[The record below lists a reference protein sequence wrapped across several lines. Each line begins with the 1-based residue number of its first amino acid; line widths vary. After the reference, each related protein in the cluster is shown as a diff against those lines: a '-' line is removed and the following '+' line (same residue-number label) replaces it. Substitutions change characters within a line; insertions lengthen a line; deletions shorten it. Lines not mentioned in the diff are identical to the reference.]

1 MATTVKDVL
10 SNLKKVN
17 IQSLTAVVIKE
28 NTKEIIEVN
37 QKELREGKNFVGQTV
52 GLYAKSTE
60 LISKESP
67 TPNQPK
73 IAGQPY
79 NFDWSGNLLER
90 EFITYRNATIKF
102 DSRGKG
108 DNQKQLFVTINR
120 LLGVDENGEK
130 IINFKIILPDLQKKF
145 KQITKL

>member
-1 MATTVKDVL
+1 MVTVKDL
-10 SNLKKVN
+10 LKKMKGVN
-17 IQSLTAVVIKE
+17 LESLTATVVKDNE
-28 NTKEIIEVN
+28 KEIIEVN
-37 QKELREGKNFVGQTV
+37 QKELREGKNYIGQTV

-73 IAGQPY
+73 KAGQPY
-79 NFDWSGNLLER
+79 NFDWSGSLLER
-90 EFITYRNATIKF
+90 EFITYKNAIIKF

-108 DNQKQLFVTINR
+108 DNQKQLFVDINR

-130 IINFKIILPDLQKKF
+130 IINYDILLPDLQKKF
-145 KQITKL
+145 KKITKL

>member
-1 MATTVKDVL
+1 MVTVKDL
-10 SNLKKVN
+10 LNKLKGVN
-17 IQSLTAVVIKE
+17 ITSLTATVIKE
-28 NTKEIIEVN
+28 NKNQIVQVN
-37 QKELREGKNFVGQTV
+37 QIALDKGENYLGQTV
-52 GLYAKSTE
+52 GLYSKATE

-73 IAGQPY
+73 KAGSPY

-90 EFITYRNATIKF
+90 MFITYSNSKIKF

-108 DNQKQLFVTINR
+108 DNQKQLFVSINR

-130 IINFKIILPDLQKKF
+130 IINFEIILPGLQKKF
-145 KQITKL
+145 KKITKL

>member
-1 MATTVKDVL
+1 MVTVKDL
-10 SNLKKVN
+10 LNKLKGVN
-17 IQSLTAVVIKE
+17 ITSLTATVIKE
-28 NTKEIIEVN
+28 KTKEIIEVN

-79 NFDWSGNLLER
+79 NFDWSGNLFER
-90 EFITYRNATIKF
+90 EFITYSNAKIKF

-108 DNQKQLFVTINR
+108 DNQKQLFVSVNR
-120 LLGVDENGEK
+120 LLGVDEKGEK
-130 IINFKIILPDLQKKF
+130 IINFEIVLPGLQKKF
-145 KQITKL
+145 KAITKL

>member
-1 MATTVKDVL
+1 MGTVKEL
-10 SNLKKVN
+10 LNKLKGVN
-17 IQSLTAVVIKE
+17 INSLTATVIKE
-28 NTKEIIEVN
+28 NQNQIVQVN
-37 QKELREGKNFVGQTV
+37 QIALDKGENYLGQTV
-52 GLYAKSTE
+52 GLYSKSTE

-90 EFITYRNATIKF
+90 MFITYSNAKIKF

-108 DNQKQLFVTINR
+108 DNEKQLFVSVNR
-120 LLGVDENGEK
+120 LLGVDEKGEK
-130 IINFKIILPDLQKKF
+130 IINFEIVLPDLQKKF

>member
-1 MATTVKDVL
+1 MVTVKDL
-10 SNLKKVN
+10 LNKLKGVN
-17 IQSLTAVVIKE
+17 ITSLTATVIKE
-28 NTKEIIEVN
+28 NQNQIVQVN
-37 QKELREGKNFVGQTV
+37 QIALDKGENYIGQTV
-52 GLYAKSTE
+52 GLYSKSTE
-60 LISKESP
+60 LISKQSP

-90 EFITYRNATIKF
+90 MFITYSNAKIKF

-108 DNQKQLFVTINR
+108 DNQKQLFVSVNR
-120 LLGVDENGEK
+120 LLGVDEKGEK
-130 IINFKIILPDLQKKF
+130 IINFEIVLPGLQKKF